1 MTIVTAAKITRRRVN
16 AASHADPKIRLIRLW
31 GLISIGEGQSPASL
45 AIAFNVNTRTIH
57 RDLEILQK
65 AGCKIKFDRKTGRYR
80 TSNAGFLPPM
90 DFLQDEALALMLLGQ
105 HIPDDPVLEDAAK
118 RAMAKIRSLLPP
130 VLQDQIAPLEK
141 RVSVRPVGTDNAEAA
156 RDVYS
161 RLQQAIGEQ
170 REVLC
175 QYDAARSSE
184 KVSRDATFS
193 FRPYHLLFSNRA
205 WYVIGYRVDRQATR
219 SLKLIRFTKISLQ
232 DKRFTM
238 PPDFTVAGYLGQCW
252 RMIPGGKRHHI
263 VIRIDPDFATGI
275 AETQWHGTQD
285 VKTQADGSN
294 LISFDVDGLEE
305 IVWWILGM
313 GPHCQVLQPPELIN
327 RVMEL
332 SSMTAK
338 LYATQHPDIATK

>member
-1 MTIVTAAKITRRRVN
+1 MTRLASAKITRRRP
-16 AASHADPKIRLIRLW
+16 ATDSHADPKIRLIRLW
-31 GLISIGEGQSPASL
+31 GLLSNGEGQSPASL
-45 AIAFNVNTRTIH
+45 AIAFKVNTRTIH

-65 AGCKIKFDRKTGRYR
+65 AGCQIKFDRKTGCYR

-105 HIPDDPVLEDAAK
+105 HIPDDPVLDNAAN
-118 RAMAKIRSLLPP
+118 RAMHKIRSLLPP
-130 VLQDQIAPLEK
+130 ALQDQLAPLEQ
-141 RVSVRPVGTDNAEAA
+141 RVSVRPVGTDNAQAA

-161 RLQQAIGEQ
+161 CLQRAIGGQ

-184 KVSRDATFS
+184 NGGRDTPFS
-193 FRPYHLLFSNRA
+193 LRPYHLLFSNRA
-205 WYVIGYRVDRQATR
+205 WYVIGYRVDRRAIR
-219 SLKLIRFTKISLQ
+219 SLKLIRFTQISLQ

-252 RMIPGGKRHHI
+252 RMIPGGKRYHI
-263 VIRIDPDFATGI
+263 VIRIDSDFAIGI
-275 AETQWHGTQD
+275 AETQWHSTQE
-285 VKTQADGSN
+285 VEPQADGYN
-294 LISFDVDGLEE
+294 LMTFDVDGLEE

-313 GPHCQVLQPPELIN
+313 GPHCQVLEPPELIA
-327 RVMEL
+327 RVVEL

-338 LYATQHPDIATK
+338 LYGTMH